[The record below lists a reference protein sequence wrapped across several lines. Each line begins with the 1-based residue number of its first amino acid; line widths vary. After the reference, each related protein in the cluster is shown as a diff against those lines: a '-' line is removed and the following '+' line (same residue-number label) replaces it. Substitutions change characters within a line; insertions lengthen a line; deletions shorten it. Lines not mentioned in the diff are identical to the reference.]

1 MKKVTIIVIGA
12 VMLAVPAAVYA
23 ATEVKSYKHERMFD
37 RHDTNKDGKISKEE
51 IDPRWANIF
60 EKMDAN
66 ADGFI
71 TKEEA
76 KAGRKMMKEARM
88 EMMISVLD
96 SDKNGELSEQEVT
109 DFVIQN
115 FKKADANGD
124 GSLTSDEMKDAK
136 KIFKKE
142 FRGHHG
148 HGKG

>member
-1 MKKVTIIVIGA
+1 MKKVTMIVIGA

-23 ATEVKSYKHERMFD
+23 ATEVKNYKHERMFD

-51 IDPRWANIF
+51 IDPRWSNLF
-60 EKMDAN
+60 EKMDADS
-66 ADGFI
+66 DGFI
-71 TKEEA
+71 TKDEA
-76 KAGRKMMKEARM
+76 KAARKMMKEARM
-88 EMMISVLD
+88 DFMIGALD

-109 DFVIQN
+109 DFVLQN
-115 FKKADANGD
+115 FKKADADGN
-124 GSLTSDEMKDAK
+124 GSLTKQEMKDAK